1 MLVGHNP
8 GCESLARTL
17 VAAAGTDPL
26 VIRLHSSEFATAAL
40 ACIQFDAESF
50 AEITRGPL
58 PVSRRRA
65 TPLSRLTPPHAGSGR
80 LLDFKVP
87 TDVRG
92 ASL

>member
-40 ACIQFDAESF
+40 ACIQFDAKTF
-50 AEITRGPL
+50 AEITRGSL
-58 PVSRRRA
+58 PSRDRA
-65 TPLSRLTPPHAGSGR
+65 APE
-80 LLDFKVP
+80 
-87 TDVRG
+87 
-92 ASL
+92 